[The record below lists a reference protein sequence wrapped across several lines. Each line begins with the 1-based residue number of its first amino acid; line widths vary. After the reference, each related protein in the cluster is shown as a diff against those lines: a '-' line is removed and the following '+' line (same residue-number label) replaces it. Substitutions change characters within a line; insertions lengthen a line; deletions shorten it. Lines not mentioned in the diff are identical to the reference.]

1 LKLFVAAGLGISL
14 LPQLARLPDDREELV
29 YLRLTGSV
37 PTRQLVVVRH
47 LQRYQSRGVEQFL
60 TLLRDHVRQY
70 QEAGLDAVPS
80 PEI

>member
-1 LKLFVAAGLGISL
+1 
-14 LPQLARLPDDREELV
+14 
-29 YLRLTGSV
+29 V